1 MIKKNKLE
9 VLYEYDFQ
17 LIGIVCSLKEY
28 KLAWM
33 LNKSLHIKLIKEPDI
48 VFEFLQEASFSIS
61 NFIFTTENGTLR
73 LLKNKAYEYNNV
85 KSPFL
90 IPELKE
96 YDYFL
101 KLECLDNSFSV
112 NGIID
117 ALKEIK
123 QIIYIKNLNISEL
136 KSKENLIF

>member
-9 VLYEYDFQ
+9 VFYEYDFQ
-17 LIGIVCSLKEY
+17 LIGLVCSLKEY
-28 KLAWM
+28 KLAWL
-33 LNKSLHIKLIKEPDI
+33 LNKELDVKLIKQPDI
-48 VFEFLQEASFSIS
+48 AFEFLNLGTFAIS

-73 LLKNKAYEYNNV
+73 LLKNKAYEYEHV

-101 KLECLDNSFSV
+101 KLESMEVHLPSER
-112 NGIID
+112 ILEI
-117 ALKEIK
+117 LKNVK
-123 QIIYIKNLNISEL
+123 QIIFIKDLAINDL